1 MRRLLYL
8 FLPLLVL
15 FGCETS
21 EIEEFCPE
29 TDYSGRNSS
38 YDTLFY
44 GTWQWHYS
52 VLTCNEAGSHGS
64 STEIIRDT
72 IWPDEHVP
80 WLNGPYPKQTII
92 VDETDNLRLVVDSD
106 TAKFCVVKWVSYGE
120 TISFGVRTYIGITYR
135 LLNSNELH
143 HIGLE
148 NNTWAGM
155 GDSICRVE
163 PVVQYHDIC
172 PSEYPGFYY
181 PSMTDYYIKVK

>member
-15 FGCETS
+15 CGCGTS

-29 TDYSGRNSS
+29 TDYSGRNSPF
-38 YDTLFY
+38 DTLFI

-80 WLNGPYPKQTII
+80 WLNGPYPKQTVI
-92 VDETDNLRLVVDSD
+92 VNEGDGLKLVIDDD
-106 TAKFCVVKWVSYGE
+106 TAEYCILKWYSNSTV
-120 TISFGVRTYIGITYR
+120 ISSGIRTTCGIDYR
-135 LLNSNELH
+135 GLNSNKLKY
-143 HIGLE
+143 LSFM

-155 GDSICRVE
+155 DDSICRVE